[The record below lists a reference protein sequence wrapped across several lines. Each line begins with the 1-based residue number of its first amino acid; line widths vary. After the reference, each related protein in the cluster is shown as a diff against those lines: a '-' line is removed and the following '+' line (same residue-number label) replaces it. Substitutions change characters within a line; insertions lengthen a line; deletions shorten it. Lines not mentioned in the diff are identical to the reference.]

1 MEEIGMRTFAVLID
15 ADMVPA
21 EFATPGLAAL
31 GEWGQLAIKR
41 AYADWGSPNR
51 DSWIG
56 ELGRYAITPMPSKEH
71 SPGRHSDDRALVI
84 HALELHGA
92 GIVDGVAIICGDDAF
107 TPLAARLRE
116 AGAVVLGA
124 GGTGVSSVFADV
136 CDHYLD
142 LGNLMSE
149 TNAHR
154 TARARAS
161 MGLAR
166 SA

>member
-1 MEEIGMRTFAVLID
+1 
-15 ADMVPA
+15 
-21 EFATPGLAAL
+21 
-31 GEWGQLAIKR
+31 
-41 AYADWGSPNR
+41 
-51 DSWIG
+51 
-56 ELGRYAITPMPSKEH
+56 
-71 SPGRHSDDRALVI
+71 LVI

-107 TPLAARLRE
+107 TTLAARLRE
-116 AGAVVLGA
+116 SGAVVLGA
-124 GGTGVSSVFADV
+124 GGAGVTSAFADV

-161 MGLAR
+161 MGMAR